1 MHPLHCAKV
10 PTSVPEHCRQ
20 VLPPYFLTQVITEDG
35 LVQASEEFSAAAHG
49 DRPTLR
55 DFCAGRAEAA
65 AAAAAADAAA
75 ASDDE
80 RADARAEAET
90 WTFLRIL
97 FEDNASECAAYRTHR
112 P

>member
-1 MHPLHCAKV
+1 
-10 PTSVPEHCRQ
+10 
-20 VLPPYFLTQVITEDG
+20 
-35 LVQASEEFSAAAHG
+35 VQASEEFSAAAHG

-55 DFCAGRAEAA
+55 DFCAGRAEA

-97 FEDNASECAAYRTHR
+97 FEDNASECAAYPTIC
-112 P
+112 